1 MALCPTDTI
10 QNTKIFSCSDV
21 AAAKTILLDSW
32 PDRSRCCVISKSSDC
47 LRINNHRTVIFLVC
61 FSVMS
66 CIAQQRGRCCVCLL
80 RLAANLA
87 FSADSVV
94 TCGFTR
100 RFPGNF
106 AALTNK
112 WELCCRLWRTHCHF
126 RESLELKWRTETCR
140 KTQHFFWQLADKIL
154 PLLQMIQLCL
164 WNSVIS
170 YQKIHRWINCCIPTK
185 VSTMK
190 SEM

>member
-112 WELCCRLWRTHCHF
+112 WELCCR
-126 RESLELKWRTETCR
+126 CR